1 MAGEISEI
9 DQEIAQAEE
18 EIKNQREAITFLT
31 VEGRDVKGAQR
42 QLVAMLENLTF
53 LLKLR

>member
-9 DQEIAQAEE
+9 EHEVAQAEE
-18 EIKNQREAITFLT
+18 EVKNQRETIAFLT
-31 VEGRDVKGAQR
+31 AEGRDVKGAQR
-42 QLVAMLENLTF
+42 QLAAMLENLTF

>member
-9 DQEIAQAEE
+9 EHEVAQAEE
-18 EIKNQREAITFLT
+18 EVKNQRETIAFLT
-31 VEGRDVKGAQR
+31 AEGRDVKGAQR

>member
-9 DQEIAQAEE
+9 DHEIAQAEE
-18 EIKNQREAITFLT
+18 EVKNQRETVAFLT
-31 VEGRDVKGAQR
+31 AEGRDVKGAQR
-42 QLVAMLENLTF
+42 QLVVMLENLTV